1 MKGVSFLDNSNKPEY
16 NFWAENASSS
26 NDYSY
31 NYQYTPQPEPQK
43 PKKKG
48 AGKFFAF
55 IFKAL
60 IFGLVAGA
68 TFVGVQ
74 FIYYKT
80 NPDAFVNNESYILG
94 SLDEDIKSSIK
105 LKVSST
111 EQGVVY
117 SVPET
122 TVMKVAEETMPSIV
136 SITSISTQT
145 DIWFGLE
152 YSNEGSGSGIIV
164 GKDDKELFI
173 ATNNHVVDGTDKITV
188 TFIDDSKAEAL
199 IKGTDTIAD
208 LAVITVKLDDLSQ
221 STHDAIS
228 IAKLGNSDEVGVGE
242 MAIAIGNAMGYGQSV
257 TVGYVSA
264 KDRKVE
270 VSDNYRYKTMVLLQ
284 TDAAI
289 NPGNS
294 GGALININGE
304 VIGINTVKF
313 ANYSV
318 EGMGYAI
325 PITRAMPIIN
335 DLMSREVLET
345 DEQGFLGVAVT
356 DVTEDVSR
364 RFKMPMG
371 VYISTLVEDSAADKA
386 GLKEGDIIQYIND
399 TEIASGVQLSE
410 LISSIRAGTEIEVK
424 YMRHIDG
431 NYKEQTV
438 KVILG
443 SREATEN

>member
-1 MKGVSFLDNSNKPEY
+1 MENNNKPEY
-16 NFWAENASSS
+16 SFWAENASNSS
-26 NDYSY
+26 GYNY
-31 NYQYTPQPEPQK
+31 NYQYIPQPEPQK

-48 AGKFFAF
+48 VGRVFSF

-60 IFGLVAGA
+60 TFGLVAGA
-68 TFVGVQ
+68 AFVGVQ
-74 FIYYKT
+74 YLYYKT
-80 NPDAFVNNESYILG
+80 NPDAFVKKDSYILG
-94 SLDEDIKSSIK
+94 SLEEDIRPGIN

-111 EQGVVY
+111 DHGVV
-117 SVPET
+117 SSLPET

-136 SITSISTQT
+136 SITSISTKT
-145 DIWFGLE
+145 DMWFGLE

-164 GKDDKELFI
+164 GKDENELFI

-188 TFIDDSKAEAL
+188 TFIDDSQAEAV

-208 LAVITVKLDDLSQ
+208 LAVITVKLDDLDQ
-221 STHDAIS
+221 STRDAIS

-313 ANYSV
+313 TDYSV

-325 PITRAMPIIN
+325 PITRAIPIIN
-335 DLMSREVLET
+335 DLMSREILEV
-345 DEQGFLGVAVT
+345 DEQGFLGVAVS

-399 TEIASGVQLSE
+399 IEIASGVQLSE

-443 SREATEN
+443 SKENTGN

>member
-1 MKGVSFLDNSNKPEY
+1 MDNSNKPEY
-16 NFWAENASSS
+16 SFWAENASSS
-26 NDYSY
+26 KGNNY
-31 NYQYTPQPEPQK
+31 NYQYIPQPEPQK

-48 AGKFFAF
+48 VSKVFAF

-60 IFGLVAGA
+60 IFGIVAGA

-74 FIYYKT
+74 YIYYIS

-94 SLDEDIKSSIK
+94 SLDEDKK
-105 LKVSST
+105 LGIDLKISST
-111 EQGVVY
+111 EYGVVR
-117 SVPET
+117 SLPET
-122 TVMKVAEETMPSIV
+122 TVMKVAEETIPSIV

-145 DIWFGLE
+145 EVWFGLE

-188 TFIDDSKAEAL
+188 TFIDDAQVDAV

-208 LAVITVKLDDLSQ
+208 LAVITVKLDDLDQ
-221 STHDAIS
+221 STRDAIA
-228 IAKLGNSDEVGVGE
+228 IAKLGNSNEVDVGE

-294 GGALININGE
+294 GGALVNIDGE

-313 ANYSV
+313 ADYSV

-325 PITRAMPIIN
+325 PITRAIPIIN
-335 DLMSREVLET
+335 DLMSREILDT
-345 DEQGFLGVAVT
+345 DDQGFLGVAVS
-356 DVTEDVSR
+356 DVTEDVSGK
-364 RFKMPMG
+364 FKMPMG
-371 VYISTLVEDSAADKA
+371 VHISTIVEDGAADKA

-410 LISSIRAGTEIEVK
+410 LISSIRAGTEIEIK

-438 KVILG
+438 KAILG
-443 SREATEN
+443 SRVDSEN